1 MMNTMYKFLLGASV
15 LALLSACTTTDSVTS
30 DSQLQD
36 GSSGAQTAGAQTLGT
51 YDTRG
56 GVSDTYGYNPDGTP
70 RGQIVGGPGGDQSSR
85 VVYFDFDSAQ
95 IRADS
100 RAIVD
105 AHARY
110 LINNPGVS
118 VILEGHA
125 DERGTREYNVG
136 LGDRRNN
143 SVRQLMIAMGVAP
156 QQIRTV
162 SYGEE
167 RPASLGQDEN
177 SYALNRRVEIFY

>member
-1 MMNTMYKFLLGASV
+1 MMNMIYKNVLGVSLLAV
-15 LALLSACTTTDSVTS
+15 LSACSTTDSVTS

-36 GSSGAQTAGAQTLGT
+36 GAQTAGAQTLGT

-56 GVSDTYGYNPDGTP
+56 GVSDTYGFNSDGTP

-85 VVYFDFDSAQ
+85 IVYFDFDSDL

-110 LINNPGVS
+110 LTSNPGVA

-143 SVRQLMIAMGVAP
+143 SVRQLMIAMGVSP

-177 SYALNRRVEIFY
+177 SYTLNRRVEIFY